1 MRWVV
6 ASPYFETPSDRW
18 ISDSVTSDD
27 HSFVLVPRIG
37 QERNWHQSGPPRAT
51 VREWSNRVRQARRAV
66 DSDADGIITVFPQL
80 AAAAGSIKFARRS
93 DRPLV
98 SWFFNTEGLTSL
110 PKRSAARL
118 ALRHVDRFI
127 VHSTRETESYADLLG
142 LPSDRFVYVPFQ
154 YGATVETEAP
164 VDQDE
169 PYVFATGSGYR
180 DYETFFA
187 AMQTLGYRTLVLASD
202 RVLAGL
208 TVPPNV
214 EILEQITRPEI
225 RRLVR
230 HARVNVVPL
239 NDGATTAG
247 IVTIVETFRHGRSLV
262 ISDRPGIDDYII
274 DGKNALCTRLYDSR
288 SMADAIEAMWTDHQ
302 YRHDLDEAALRFAED
317 NCTDEAA
324 ARSLVRVLDSVAA
337 QGSGPDSTSG
347 SAQTI

>member
-6 ASPYFETPSDRW
+6 ASPYFETPADRW
-18 ISDSVTSDD
+18 IGDSVRSEQ
-27 HSFVLVPRIG
+27 HSFVLIPRIG
-37 QERNWHQSGPPRAT
+37 QERNWHQAGPPRAT
-51 VREWSNRVRQARRAV
+51 VREWSQRVRQAQMAV
-66 DSDADGIITVFPQL
+66 SADADGMITVFPQL
-80 AAAAGSIKFARRS
+80 AAAVGSIKAVRRV

-110 PKRSAARL
+110 PKRTAAHL
-118 ALRHVDRFI
+118 ALSRVDRFV
-127 VHSTRETESYADLLG
+127 VHSTREMESYADLLD
-142 LPSDRFVYVPFQ
+142 LPSERFIYVPFQ
-154 YGATVETEAP
+154 YGAKVETDFPEG
-164 VDQDE
+164 QDE

-187 AMQTLGYRTLVLASD
+187 AMDALGHRTLVLASD

-262 ISDRPGIDDYII
+262 ITDRPGIDDYII

-288 SMADAIEAMWTDHQ
+288 SMADAIEAMWSDD
-302 YRHDLDEAALRFAED
+302 RMRGELDEAAFRFAED

-324 ARSLVRVLDSVAA
+324 ARSLVRILDSVANA
-337 QGSGPDSTSG
+337 T
-347 SAQTI
+347 